1 MVGKPYSS
9 AVAVVPPA
17 NNNRPSAASG
27 VPAAP
32 ERGVAGEPVAMK
44 AEFQAWYS
52 SADAEL
58 PPTIRTAALW
68 GKRNAEWLLRA
79 ESMLAAVA
87 ANPGVRAEEEY
98 SSAEARSRDPSE
110 PPATSTSPFSSV
122 VAECPMRAVERLGP
136 LDTFAV
142 AGSKISVEFR
152 IWLPSNPPTIITRPP
167 DNNTAAWF
175 LRGMVSVPAKEKEP
189 VAGLKISSVLPGAP
203 EPSPPAIRTRPS
215 ARSVAV
221 WPEREANIES
231 PMVQERVAGL

>member
-44 AEFQAWYS
+44 PEFQAWYS

-58 PPTIRTAALW
+58 PPTIRTAALC
-68 GKRNAEWLLRA
+68 GKRNAKWLLRA
-79 ESMLAAVA
+79 ESMLAAA

-98 SSAEARSRDPSE
+98 SSAEARSLDPSD
-110 PPATSTSPFSSV
+110 PPAISTSPFSSV
-122 VAECPMRAVERLGP
+122 LAECPMRAVERLGP
-136 LDTFAV
+136 LDTCVV

-152 IWLPSNPPTIITRPP
+152 MWLPSNPPTIITRPP
-167 DNNTAAWF
+167 DNNTAA
-175 LRGMVSVPAKEKEP
+175 
-189 VAGLKISSVLPGAP
+189 
-203 EPSPPAIRTRPS
+203 
-215 ARSVAV
+215 
-221 WPEREANIES
+221 
-231 PMVQERVAGL
+231 